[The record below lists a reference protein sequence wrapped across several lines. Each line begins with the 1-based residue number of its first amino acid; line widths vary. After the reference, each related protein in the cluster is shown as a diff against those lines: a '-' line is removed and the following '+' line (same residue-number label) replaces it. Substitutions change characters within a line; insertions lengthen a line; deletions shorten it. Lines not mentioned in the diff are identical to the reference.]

1 VQEVSRVRSL
11 ETNSDVTATI
21 KPGFPELQLCVG
33 DREARADR
41 QRGKLVDG
49 VAPGALIREL
59 KLVVDN
65 DRVP

>member
-1 VQEVSRVRSL
+1 MLQKLGAQIHRPHGLRDRFQSRL
-11 ETNSDVTATI
+11 
-21 KPGFPELQLCVG
+21 GVG